1 MKQEVYLCEQ
11 KGTTFIV
18 VDTEENIQQAIER
31 DKDENRSEF
40 VKYLQRNAPSGFNE
54 NRCGILK

>member
-18 VDTEENIQQAIER
+18 VDIEENIQYYFYSI
-31 DKDENRSEF
+31 KNFPFCTSES
-40 VKYLQRNAPSGFNE
+40 KKN
-54 NRCGILK
+54 IL

>member
-40 VKYLQRNAPSGFNE
+40 VKYLQSEPIQRQDKRTFRN
-54 NRCGILK
+54 

>member
-40 VKYLQRNAPSGFNE
+40 VKYLQRNDP
-54 NRCGILK
+54 L